1 MIECP
6 ELGALEANPLPAELR
21 AHISGCNSCKLVL
34 EVVGDPSRLDDDCI
48 RFDALLA
55 ARADGTLGRAGK
67 NLLQRHLASCAA
79 CREVAETLSPTQD
92 ADGDQENLPQV
103 DPASYALGLEVAR
116 GGMGRVIAARD
127 LRIGRPIAIKELLG
141 RSPQLAARFER
152 EARVTARLQH
162 PGIVPIYEIGKWPD
176 GTPFYSMRMVDG
188 RMLAAAIDSAK
199 TLSARLA
206 LLPAVIAATEAVAFA
221 HAKRVIHRDL
231 TPSNILVGAYGETVV
246 IDWGLAKDLA
256 DGSDEDELDEHAPEH
271 STERLTGVG
280 AVIGTATYMPPE
292 QAHAVPV
299 DERAD
304 VYALGAILYH
314 VLAGAPPYRA
324 KTSKELLRAV
334 KTAPPPP
341 IDRVQPGTP
350 RDLVSIITKAMAR
363 DPDAR
368 YPSARELAEE
378 LKRFQTGRLVEAHA
392 YSRFELFKRFLARHR
407 AAVTVSVLALVISLS
422 FGAIAVRK
430 ILRSNH
436 EARETVRELILEKG
450 RIELLAGNTQRA
462 LAYLWHVYQSGD
474 DSPTLQFLLGNAL
487 RGLSTSE
494 HTLDCGTNGSAR
506 SLAFDRAAKYVAA
519 GCHEVTKVWRLA
531 DGKEVAKFEGDAG
544 YDGVKF
550 SPDGALLATW
560 GESGIARVWDLTT
573 GALVAKLDHNSEDK
587 QRAAGAV
594 VLTSSEINRTS
605 FSPDAARLATTGADG
620 IAVIWDI
627 RKQAVIHRIAASASP
642 FGLGS
647 LYGGFSPDGKRLYT
661 VSPDGIGKGWDAE
674 TGAQLGQIEH
684 RDLTIGGDLSPD
696 GKLAVSCGQ
705 DGRVRVWDLVG
716 QGGMLHQFEG
726 HTAPVWKCVFSADS
740 KLVLS
745 GGHDGRANVYDLET
759 SKLLTTVDHGDI
771 VINADVSPDKQ
782 RFATTGLAGRV
793 RLWDTR
799 TGALLANLDTVKGK
813 DARFA
818 DNEHLVAARGDG
830 RIQIFRIEPPAYV
843 DGLAGDAE
851 LGATS
856 TQLVYTDAT
865 LSKKVMIRELGKRT
879 STATDLSAPFA
890 VARDAPVVAGLA
902 GPRRIRV
909 IEVSGK
915 APARDIAVEHD
926 VARVALSADGTRVAV
941 MFAQAEPE
949 VWDVASQA
957 KLVTLTGA
965 REASLSEDGRAALGW
980 QQTETRVWDVDTHK
994 AGVTIPV
1001 AAAFSVVGF
1010 ARMGTRIAIREGS
1023 GVVKL
1028 WDAQTG
1034 KLVAA
1039 RQDTGTITT
1048 FDASRSWLTTIDSD
1062 HAVTVWSTDDGSI
1075 HTSFLGE
1082 KLMQVQT
1089 NPNATFV
1096 AGIAEYGAVAL
1107 LLCATD
1113 GRILAR
1119 WPLEH
1124 SAPAISSTGFDP
1136 PKDGSVMWMHDG
1148 SAVITRSAK
1157 IAVWPVA
1164 NRYGAKQMAQLVNRN
1179 VSWRVENGQLAWIRN
1194 AKLHGTV
1201 MRAGKPQ
1208 ADIELVVEIRTP
1220 PDIGAAPISWE
1231 SSKKRV
1237 STRKIKTNALGEF
1250 STENLLP
1257 GEYTLT
1263 VENQTITAYVSAGDE
1278 PIEIELASP

>member
-6 ELGALEANPLPAELR
+6 ELGALEANPLPPELR
-21 AHISGCNSCKLVL
+21 DHISGCTSCKLVL
-34 EVVGDPSRLDDDCI
+34 EVVGDVRLELDDCI

-67 NLLQRHLASCAA
+67 NLLERHLASCAS

-188 RMLAAAIDSAK
+188 RMLAEAITSAK
-199 TLSARLA
+199 TLPARLA

-256 DGSDEDELDEHAPEH
+256 DGSVDDELDEVE
-271 STERLTGVG
+271 SSSERLTGVG

-292 QAHAVPV
+292 QAHAIPV

-324 KTSKELLRAV
+324 KTAKELLRAV

-341 IDRVQPGTP
+341 IERVQPGTP

-378 LKRFQTGRLVEAHA
+378 LKRFQTGRLVEAHV

-407 AAVTVSVLALVISLS
+407 AAVTVSLLALAISLS
-422 FGAIAVRK
+422 FGTIAVRK

-462 LAYLWHVYQSGD
+462 LAYLWNVYQTGD
-474 DSPTLQFLLGNAL
+474 DSPTLQFLLGSAL

-494 HTLDCGTNGSAR
+494 HTLDCGTNGTAR
-506 SLAFDRAAKYVAA
+506 SLAFDRSATFVAA
-519 GCHEVTKVWRLA
+519 GCHEVTKVWRIA
-531 DGKEVAKFEGDAG
+531 DGKEVASFETGDEG

-550 SPDGALLATW
+550 SPDGTRLATW
-560 GESGIARVWDLTT
+560 GESGIARVWDLAT
-573 GALVAKLDHNSEDK
+573 GALVAKLDHSAK
-587 QRAAGAV
+587 
-594 VLTSSEINRTS
+594 SEINRAA
-605 FSPDAARLATTGADG
+605 FSPDAALLATTGADG
-620 IAVIWDI
+620 FAIIWDV
-627 RKQAVIHRIAASASP
+627 RTQAVVHRIQGSTKP
-642 FGLGS
+642 GGLGS
-647 LYGGFSPDGKRLYT
+647 LYGGMSPDGKRLYT
-661 VSPDGIGKGWDAE
+661 VSPDGIGKGWDVA
-674 TGAQLGQIEH
+674 TGTFLGQIEH
-684 RDLTIGGDLSPD
+684 GDLTIGGDLSPIGD
-696 GKLAVSCGQ
+696 LAVSCGQ
-705 DGRVRVWDLVG
+705 DGRVRIWDVVG
-716 QGGMLHQFEG
+716 DRGLIHQFEG
-726 HTAPVWKCVFSADS
+726 HTAPVWKCVFSQNG
-740 KLVLS
+740 KLVVS

-759 SKLLTTVDHGDI
+759 AKLLTTVDHGDI
-771 VINADVSPDKQ
+771 VINADVSPDQQ

-799 TGALLANLDTVKGK
+799 TGALIANLDSVKGK

-818 DNEHLVAARGDG
+818 DSEHLVAARGDG
-830 RIQIFRIEPPAYV
+830 RIQIFRLEPPAHL
-843 DGLAGDAE
+843 DGVPGDAE
-851 LGATS
+851 IGATS
-856 TQLVYTDAT
+856 TQLVHTDGA
-865 LSKKVMIRELGKRT
+865 LANNVLIRELGKRA
-879 STATDLSAPFA
+879 STPTGLTAPFA
-890 VARDAPVVAGLA
+890 VAKDAPVVAGGA
-902 GPRRIRV
+902 GVRRIRV
-909 IEVSGK
+909 IDIAGK
-915 APARDIAVEHD
+915 QPPRDIAVED
-926 VARVALSADGTRVAV
+926 DIRRVALSADGARLAV
-941 MFAQAEPE
+941 IFVTAEPQI
-949 VWDVASQA
+949 WDVASQA
-957 KLVTLTGA
+957 KLLTLAGA
-965 REASLSEDGRAALGW
+965 REATLSEDGRIAAGW
-980 QQTETRVWDVDTHK
+980 QQTELRIWDVDAHK
-994 AGVTIPV
+994 ASVTIPV
-1001 AAAFSVVGF
+1001 ATAFSIIGF
-1010 ARMGTRIAIREGS
+1010 ARMGTRIAIREGL
-1023 GVVKL
+1023 GVIAQVKL
-1028 WDAQTG
+1028 WNTQTG
-1034 KLVAA
+1034 KLVATHA
-1039 RQDTGTITT
+1039 DTGSVTT
-1048 FDASRSWLTTIDSD
+1048 FDPSRAWLTTIDAD
-1062 HAVTVWSTDDGSI
+1062 HSVNVWSTEDGSVRA
-1075 HTSFLGE
+1075 SFLGE
-1082 KLMQVQT
+1082 KLMQVQA
-1089 NPNATFV
+1089 NAKATFV
-1096 AGIAEYGAVAL
+1096 AGIAEYGGVAL
-1107 LLCATD
+1107 LMSAAD

-1124 SAPAISSTGFDP
+1124 SAPIISSTGFDP
-1136 PKDGSVMWMHDG
+1136 PTDGSVMWTHDG
-1148 SAVITRSAK
+1148 SAVMTRSAK
-1157 IAVWPVA
+1157 VSMWPVA
-1164 NRYGAKQMAQLVNRN
+1164 NGYGPKQMAQLVNRN

-1201 MRAGKPQ
+1201 TRAGAPQ
-1208 ADIELVVEIRTP
+1208 ANVEVVVEIRTP
-1220 PDIGAAPISWE
+1220 ADIGAAPISWE

-1237 STRKIKTNALGEF
+1237 STRKLVTNALGQF

-1263 VENQTITAYVSAGDE
+1263 IGTRTITAYVSAEDE
-1278 PIEIELASP
+1278 PIEIELAP